1 MSEEIFKGKSF
12 EDLTKDIYDNQKLK
26 RTQIDLLIQELHSFI
41 QTAEDAL
48 MIAPIIKE
56 YFDVSIKNDEHLVK
70 LAAVIQ
76 RHMSKAITDG
86 GSDFGLSDDEKA
98 ELMDTLHTTVNDLQ
112 KENDRLEQLKDDS
125 NKFLES

>member
-1 MSEEIFKGKSF
+1 MADEIFEGKSF
-12 EDLTKDIYDNQKLK
+12 EDLTRDIYENQKLK

-76 RHMSKAITDG
+76 RHVSKAVQDP
-86 GSDFGLSDDEKA
+86 SSNYALSDEEKK
-98 ELMDTLHTTVNDLQ
+98 ELMGTLQDTVHDLQ
-112 KENDRLEQLKDDS
+112 KENDRLEDLKNNS
-125 NKFLES
+125 NKFVEN